1 MKNIIFLYIVIL
13 LSISCGTKK
22 PDDAS
27 NAPIENPD
35 INQVVGIGKIEP
47 ENEILQLTAEVS
59 GIVVKVY
66 KHENDSVKAGETI
79 LELKHSIEDA
89 NIADLQ
95 NKVATQAAQ
104 VKADQANTRTI
115 KIKYDNAV
123 LTLKRLQGLLEKGA
137 ETQQAVDN
145 AQTEMKT
152 LQAEIAQ
159 QKSLVEV
166 SKRKLAETKTQ
177 VKISIET
184 LKQKFIKAPVN
195 GVLIEMSN
203 ANVGSPIDP
212 TQAFAQLNSESQPV
226 VVCEIDE
233 LFADKMVEGQQ
244 AWIRNA
250 GSMDTISM
258 GRVYFV
264 SSFLKKKS
272 LFTDQAG
279 EKQDRRVREIKIKL
293 DNPKPILLN
302 TRVECVVNVSKS
314 Q

>member
-1 MKNIIFLYIVIL
+1 MKNFIYLFIITL
-13 LSISCGTKK
+13 LSISCGKKK
-22 PDDAS
+22 PDDAAI
-27 NAPIENPD
+27 APIVKPEV
-35 INQVVGIGKIEP
+35 NQVVGIGKIEP
-47 ENEILQLTAEVS
+47 ENEILQLTSEVS
-59 GIVVKVY
+59 GIIVKVY
-66 KHENDSVKAGETI
+66 KHENDSVKKGDII

-104 VKADQANTRTI
+104 VKADQTNIQTF

-123 LTLKRLQGLLEKGA
+123 ITFRRLQGLLEKGA
-137 ETQQAVDN
+137 ETQQVVDN

-152 LQAEIAQ
+152 LQADIAQ
-159 QKSLVEV
+159 QEALVEV

-177 VKISIET
+177 VKISIEA
-184 LKQKFIKAPVN
+184 LKQKFIKAPIN

-203 ANVGSPIDP
+203 TTIGSTINFE
-212 TQAFAQLNSESQPV
+212 QSFAQLNSKGQSV

-233 LFADKMVEGQQ
+233 LFADKMAEGQQ
-244 AWIRNA
+244 SWIRNP
-250 GSMDTISM
+250 GSMDTLSM

-293 DNPKPILLN
+293 DTPKTMLLN
-302 TRVECVVNVSKS
+302 SRVECVVNVSNPL
-314 Q
+314 